1 MNRIFRFVSDPGH
14 GYLRVKLEDLVKY
27 GVDKKI
33 SGFSFKSDRFAFLEE
48 DLDMSTFLNALLDSG
63 DTYDIKVSTTNN
75 PASCRR
81 LPRFPESE
89 EYVAYRKENY
99 GF

>member
-1 MNRIFRFVSDPGH
+1 MNRQFRFVSDPSH
-14 GYLRVKLEDLVKY
+14 GYLRVKLDDLVKY

-33 SGFSFKSDRFAFLEE
+33 SGFSFASDRFAFLEE
-48 DLDMSTFLNALLDSG
+48 DLDAMTFLNAVKEFG
-63 DTYDIKVSTTNN
+63 DTYEIKESVVNN

-81 LPRFPESE
+81 LPRYPESP
-89 EYVAYRKENY
+89 EYVEYRKAKF